1 MEFPPGLMTSRRT
14 IHLGELLLNVFLVK
28 LRELRT
34 TPGRTEQVTV
44 AIVAAG
50 QVAATVAVSSP
61 AGQVAATV
69 AVLRWA
75 EIESLGHR
83 RLDRIWLQ
91 ESNDLQN
98 KT

>member
-1 MEFPPGLMTSRRT
+1 MEFPPGLRRGRRTSR
-14 IHLGELLLNVFLVK
+14 LGELHLNVFLVMP
-28 LRELRT
+28 RGPRT
-34 TPGRTEQVTV
+34 IPGRTEQVAV

-50 QVAATVAVSSP
+50 QVAATAAASIP
-61 AGQVAATV
+61 AGQVAATA
-69 AVLRWA
+69 AVLKWA